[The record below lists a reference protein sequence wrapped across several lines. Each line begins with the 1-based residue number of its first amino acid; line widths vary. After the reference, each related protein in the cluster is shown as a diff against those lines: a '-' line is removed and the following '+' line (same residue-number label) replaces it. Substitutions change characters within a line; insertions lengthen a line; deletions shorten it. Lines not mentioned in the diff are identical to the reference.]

1 MPALAIDTST
11 EVLSVALAVPGELP
25 DEVDIDAGRT
35 HLEMLLP
42 AIDGLLEGRGFEP
55 RSLDLIVTGTGPGT
69 FSGLRVGIATAR
81 ALAQALKVP
90 LLGASS
96 LAALAAAAADS
107 AWARRGP
114 EAGGGEAG
122 ESTGGPGGRAGA
134 NAGSDAAAGT
144 PAIMPVID
152 ARRGQVF
159 AQIYRKNGDKVMPAS
174 DIFCQSP
181 AELIA
186 RVAQDAPGTV
196 TVGNG
201 VLAYY
206 ELFSH
211 GGFRLPEAGSRL
223 HRVRAACHIPSG
235 AARLEFDSAAVLA
248 VRPVYVREPDADKT
262 VLLRKREPWL

>member
-25 DEVDIDAGRT
+25 DEIDIDAGRT
-35 HLEMLLP
+35 HLERLLP
-42 AIDGLLEGRGFEP
+42 AIDGLLEGRGCEP

-96 LAALAAAAADS
+96 LAALAAAAA
-107 AWARRGP
+107 
-114 EAGGGEAG
+114 
-122 ESTGGPGGRAGA
+122 
-134 NAGSDAAAGT
+134 GSAAAET
-144 PAIMPVID
+144 LAIMPVID

-159 AQIYRKNGDKVMPAS
+159 AQIYRKNEDGVEPAS
-174 DIFCQSP
+174 DVFCKSP

-186 RVAQDAPGTV
+186 RVAEDAPGTMAL
-196 TVGNG
+196 GNG
-201 VLAYY
+201 VVAYY
-206 ELFSH
+206 DLFSQ

-223 HRVRAACHIPSG
+223 HRVRAACHIPAGG
-235 AARLEFDSAAVLA
+235 ARREYDSAAVLA
-248 VRPVYVREPDADKT
+248 VRPAYVRKPDADKT